1 MDSDSS
7 SSSSSSTTSSSS
19 TSSLPSSPSFTSPF
33 KSGVMR
39 YMLYLSQEDLE
50 RFKQLLVREQPEAGS
65 TQITWDQVRTARWG
79 EVVHLLTEY
88 FPGHLAWDKAHHIF
102 ASMDKTQLCDRTRM
116 ELQEL
121 LPHLEPT
128 GPPPRRALR
137 TLEEEYPA
145 MVQHYRKQ
153 VLDHYSDL
161 VDGLAWPGNQADFF
175 YQDILRH
182 QRLLP
187 CLFLPRRP
195 HGRPPRTVVLRG
207 VAGAGKTTLAHR
219 VMLEWAGCTFYPHK
233 AWCAFYVHCRHV
245 AHDEEQSL
253 CGLLSRQWPQAGALA
268 AKALARPEQLLLI
281 LDGFETLALPL
292 AHRHKDLRE
301 DWRRKLPVP
310 ILLASLLS
318 GKMLPQASLLLLLRF
333 SSWRV
338 LKPLLSCP
346 SVLTLSGFTAP
357 ERTRYLR
364 RYFGDG
370 RAADKAVDFLR
381 GSAIPSSMCQAPAVC
396 WLVCLCLKE
405 PMERGAD
412 LFLAFPNAAALFAR
426 HLSNA
431 LVAAVGGLPGTLL
444 QECLQGVCSLAAKG
458 MWAARWVFGEKE
470 LERAQLGPEAAD
482 ALLRAHVLQSVVRG
496 EARYTFTLLSF
507 QEFFAALWYVLRFP
521 GRFPEFQKLDQAH
534 VRRLLAQPGR
544 RRNDLALMALFLFGL
559 FNETCARAVGR
570 SFRCEVSLGNKEV
583 LSRTALWQD
592 RLPTKHHG
600 LPLLFYCL
608 HETREEAFLAQV
620 LQRCKQATLMV
631 AKHRDLQVCAFCLR
645 CCQRL
650 REIQLVLTLT
660 IHKAIPEGTNWR
672 LCWWEE
678 LCMALALQ
686 ELEAL
691 SLTNSVIELDTVQA
705 LSAALKSPRCQLH
718 TLRLEGCSVTPTSM
732 LEFAEDL
739 SSNLKLKT
747 LMVRRIYLKD
757 EGACSLSKAQRER
770 LALECCDYTLLSYQ
784 SLILNLSSNHRLTH
798 LSLAGNAL
806 RPEGAKDLW
815 SALQKAKCP
824 LQRLVLR
831 NCALTACCCWE
842 AACALVQ
849 ITTLQSLDLSFN
861 SLTDEGL
868 DQFCKTLENRNFG
881 LQVLELEGCR
891 LTSDCCQAVASLLLC
906 HPSLRHLDLR
916 KNDIRLR
923 GVELLHQ
930 TFDQWKGDTRVVLE
944 RKQSCHVNVGLRL
957 EGPRVDNKVLRI
969 LQDWDARPR

>member
-1 MDSDSS
+1 T
-7 SSSSSSTTSSSS
+7 SSSSSTS
-19 TSSLPSSPSFTSPF
+19 TLPSLPSFTSPF

-50 RFKQLLVREQPEAGS
+50 RFKQLLVREQPKAGS

-79 EVVHLLTEY
+79 EVVHLLTES
-88 FPGHLAWDKAHHIF
+88 FPGHLAWDMANHIF
-102 ASMDKTQLCDRTRM
+102 AQMDKTQLCYLTQL

-137 TLEEEYPA
+137 TLEEEYSALA
-145 MVQHYRKQ
+145 MGQRYREQ
-153 VLDHYSDL
+153 VLDHYFHP
-161 VDGLAWPGNQADFF
+161 VDGLAWPKNQADFF
-175 YQDILRH
+175 YQDILPH
-182 QRLLP
+182 QRFLP
-187 CLFLPRRP
+187 CLFLPCRT
-195 HGRPPRTVVLRG
+195 HGRPPRTVVLRS
-207 VAGAGKTTLAHR
+207 VAGAGKTTLAHQ
-219 VMLEWAGCTFYPHK
+219 VMLEWAGRTFYPHK

-245 AHDEEQSL
+245 VQDEEQSL

-281 LDGFETLALPL
+281 LDGFEVLALPL
-292 AHRHKDLRE
+292 AHRRKDLRA
-301 DWRRKLPVP
+301 DWSRKLPVP

-318 GKMLPQASLLLLLRF
+318 GKMLPQASLLVLLRF

-444 QECLQGVCSLAAKG
+444 QECLQGACSLAAEG

-470 LERAQLGPEAAD
+470 LERAQLGPEAVD

-496 EARYTFTLLSF
+496 EARYTFVLLSF
-507 QEFFAALWYVLRFP
+507 QEFFAALWYVLCFP
-521 GRFPEFQKLDQAH
+521 GRFPEFQKLDRAQ
-534 VRRLLAQPGR
+534 VRRLLAQPSR
-544 RRNDLALMALFLFGL
+544 RRNDLAHMALFLFGL

-583 LSRTALWQD
+583 LCRTALWQD

-620 LQRCKQATLMV
+620 LQPCKQATLMI

-645 CCQRL
+645 CCQHL
-650 REIQLVLTLT
+650 REMQLILTLT
-660 IHKAIPEGTNWR
+660 IHKAIVTSNPDSLLDSSLPHRPEGTNWR

-686 ELEAL
+686 DLEAL
-691 SLTNSVIELDTVQA
+691 SLTNSVIELDAMQA

-718 TLRLEGCSVTPTSM
+718 TLRVTTTMFPLLCPPHSFASVRAEEDLDHLCVCLPLTGGPEVKELPQGMESPFFPLKTVWLEGCSVTPGSM
-732 LEFAEDL
+732 LEFAKDL

-757 EGACSLSKAQRER
+757 EGACSLSKVQWER
-770 LALECCDYTLLSYQ
+770 LALECCDYTLLSYR
-784 SLILNLSSNHRLTH
+784 SLILPLSSNHRLTH

-806 RPEGAKDLW
+806 RHEGAKDLW

-824 LQRLVLR
+824 LQRLVLER
-831 NCALTACCCWE
+831 C
-842 AACALVQ
+842 Q
-849 ITTLQSLDLSFN
+849 
-861 SLTDEGL
+861 
-868 DQFCKTLENRNFG
+868 
-881 LQVLELEGCR
+881 
-891 LTSDCCQAVASLLLC
+891 LTSDCCQAVASLLC
-906 HPSLRHLDLR
+906 RHPSLRHLDLR

-923 GVELLHQ
+923 GAELLYQ
-930 TFDQWKGDTRVVLE
+930 TF
-944 RKQSCHVNVGLRL
+944 
-957 EGPRVDNKVLRI
+957 
-969 LQDWDARPR
+969 

>member
-1 MDSDSS
+1 MDSDSSSS

-33 KSGVMR
+33 KSGVML

-50 RFKQLLVREQPEAGS
+50 RFKQLLVLEELKAGS
-65 TQITWDQVRTARWG
+65 TRITWDQVRTARWG

-88 FPGHLAWDKAHHIF
+88 FPGHLAWNKAQHIF
-102 ASMDKTQLCDRTRM
+102 ASMDKTQLCDRTRT

-145 MVQHYRKQ
+145 MVQHYRQQ

-161 VDGLAWPGNQADFF
+161 VDRLAWPGNQADFF

-195 HGRPPRTVVLRG
+195 HGQPPRTVVLRG
-207 VAGAGKTTLAHR
+207 VAGAGKTTLAHQ
-219 VMLEWAGCTFYPHK
+219 VMLEWAGRTFYRHK
-233 AWCAFYVHCRHV
+233 AWCAFYVHCRH
-245 AHDEEQSL
+245 
-253 CGLLSRQWPQAGALA
+253 AGALA

-281 LDGFETLALPL
+281 LDGFEVLALPL
-292 AHRHKDLRE
+292 AHRRKDLRA
-301 DWRRKLPVP
+301 DWSRKLPVP
-310 ILLASLLS
+310 VLLASLLS

-357 ERTRYLR
+357 ERTQYLR

-381 GSAIPSSMCQAPAVC
+381 GSAIPSSMCQEPAVC

-405 PMERGAD
+405 PVERGAD

-431 LVAAVGGLPGTLL
+431 LVAAVGGLPGTPL
-444 QECLQGVCSLAAKG
+444 QECLQGVCSLAAEG

-470 LERAQLGPEAAD
+470 LERAQLGPEAVD

-496 EARYTFTLLSF
+496 EARYTFALLSF

-534 VRRLLAQPGR
+534 VRRLLAQPSR
-544 RRNDLALMALFLFGL
+544 RRNDLAHMALFLFGL

-620 LQRCKQATLMV
+620 LQPCKQATLMV

-650 REIQLVLTLT
+650 REMKLILTLT

-686 ELEAL
+686 DLEAL
-691 SLTNSVIELDTVQA
+691 SLTNSVIELDAMQA
-705 LSAALKSPRCQLH
+705 LSAALESPRCQLH
-718 TLRLEGCSVTPTSM
+718 TLRLEGCSITPGSM

-747 LMVRRIYLKD
+747 LVVRRIYLKD

-770 LALECCDYTLLSYQ
+770 LALECCDYTLLSYR
-784 SLILNLSSNHRLTH
+784 SLILPLSSNHRLTH
-798 LSLAGNAL
+798 LSLAGNTL
-806 RPEGAKDLW
+806 RHEGAKDLW

-861 SLTDEGL
+861 NLTDEGL

-881 LQVLELEGCR
+881 LQVLELERCQ
-891 LTSDCCQAVASLLLC
+891 LTSDCCQAVASLLRR

-923 GVELLHQ
+923 GVELLYQ
-930 TFDQWKGDTRVVLE
+930 AFDQWKGDTEVVLE
-944 RKQSCHVNVGLRL
+944 RKQSCHVNVALRL
-957 EGPRVDNKVLRI
+957 EGPRVNNKVLRI
-969 LQDWDARPR
+969 LQDWDARASQRPR